1 MAGTRFATRYAKALI
16 DLAKELNQ
24 MDAVRDDMMTIQSAI
39 KVSRD
44 LRNFLQSPVV
54 KPAEKIKGLQA
65 VFASTTD
72 LTQKLLK
79 LVVRHGREGGLN
91 HIASG
96 YLTRYNKANGIVEA
110 RVVTASP
117 LSEAQR
123 NNLQQRFAATGAKE
137 TSLKE
142 VVNPDVIGGL
152 VVRVGDL
159 QVDATIAAALNRI
172 DQHFKKNS
180 YIADF

>member
-1 MAGTRFATRYAKALI
+1 MAGTKFAKRYAKALI
-16 DLAKELNQ
+16 DLADELNQ
-24 MDAVRDDMMTIQSAI
+24 TEAVRNDMVTIQSAI
-39 KVSRD
+39 KASRD

-65 VFASTTD
+65 VFASSTE
-72 LTQKLLK
+72 LTQKFLK

-91 HIASG
+91 HIASS
-96 YLTRYNKANGIVEA
+96 YLTRYNEANGIVEA
-110 RVVTASP
+110 RVTTASP
-117 LSEAQR
+117 LDEAQR
-123 NNLQQRFAATGAKE
+123 NSLQQRLAVTGAKE

-159 QVDATIAAALNRI
+159 QVDATIATALSRI